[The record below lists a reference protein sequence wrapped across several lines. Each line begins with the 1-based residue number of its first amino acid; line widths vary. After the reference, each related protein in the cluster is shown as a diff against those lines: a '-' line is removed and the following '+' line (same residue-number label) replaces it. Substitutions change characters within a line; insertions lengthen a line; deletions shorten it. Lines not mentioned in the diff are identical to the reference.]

1 VTDRVANR
9 RPAEQCPWITGLRL
23 SSGGEATLVNISWSG
38 LMARCEKRL
47 LPGIPVT
54 VTFAGTFTPSVV
66 KGRVARCEV
75 GGIGKN
81 GAIHYK
87 IGVAFDEPLSL
98 PDEDVPPAEVPAAVE
113 AVAELVVQN
122 RW

>member
-1 VTDRVANR
+1 MSDRVAGR

-23 SSGGEATLVNISWSG
+23 SPGGEAALVNISWSG
-38 LMARCEKRL
+38 LMARCERRL
-47 LPGIPVT
+47 LPGVSVT
-54 VTFAGTFTPSVV
+54 VTLAGTFTPAVV

-87 IGVAFDEPLSL
+87 TGIAFDEPISL
-98 PDEDVPPAEVPAAVE
+98 PDEDQAPEAAPETVE
-113 AVAELVVQN
+113 AAPEPIVEN